1 MNICININILMI
13 YLITEVDAEL
23 FKAIKLKD
31 LKSSDV

>member
-1 MNICININILMI
+1 MFNINILI
-13 YLITEVDAEL
+13 YLIAEVDAEL